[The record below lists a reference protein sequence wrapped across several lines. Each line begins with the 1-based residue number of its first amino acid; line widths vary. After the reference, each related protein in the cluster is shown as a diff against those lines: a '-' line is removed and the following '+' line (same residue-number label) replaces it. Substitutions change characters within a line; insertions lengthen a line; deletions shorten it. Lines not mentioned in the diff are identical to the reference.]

1 MESDMS
7 DSEKKVTIETGDAG
21 KGSSEIA
28 EGANTEELQERAL
41 SVFSSERN
49 EDLTALVLCL
59 ITTFLVLLFT
69 KWLV

>member
-1 MESDMS
+1 MTDED
-7 DSEKKVTIETGDAG
+7 KKVTIETGDAG
-21 KGSSEIA
+21 KGTSEMA
-28 EGANTEELQERAL
+28 ETANTEELEERAL

-59 ITTFLVLLFT
+59 ITTFMVLLFT

>member
-1 MESDMS
+1 MS

>member
-1 MESDMS
+1 MNDNN
-7 DSEKKVTIETGDAG
+7 KNINIETGDAG
-21 KGSSEIA
+21 KGSSVIA

-49 EDLTALVLCL
+49 EDMTALIFCL

-69 KWLV
+69 KWMV